1 MLIIIWYS
9 CIQGIHTLLC
19 SKVSE
24 THEHSKTFT
33 EQMCN
38 IYLNRQVPVHNG
50 NLPKNDIDYS
60 I

>member
-9 CIQGIHTLLC
+9 RIQGIQAPLR

-24 THEHSKTFT
+24 THEHSKIFT

-38 IYLNRQVPVHNG
+38 IYLKKAGSRCGRGPA
-50 NLPKNDIDYS
+50 KM
-60 I
+60 

>member
-1 MLIIIWYS
+1 MLIIWYLS
-9 CIQGIHTLLC
+9 IRGIHSLSG

-38 IYLNRQVPVHNG
+38 IYLKKTGPRPQREPA
-50 NLPKNDIDYS
+50 KM
-60 I
+60 

>member
-9 CIQGIHTLLC
+9 CIQGIQAPLR

-38 IYLNRQVPVHNG
+38 IYLKRTGPRQQREPA
-50 NLPKNDIDYS
+50 KMRC
-60 I
+60 